1 MSDNEK
7 KSINWKELAL
17 QAVIDL
23 VVGIVLIVI
32 GKYIGWF

>member
-32 GKYIGWF
+32 SKYIG